1 MSVRSRF
8 LIFCSAAFLFGGA
21 CPASKALTIDWD
33 TVSWTNGS
41 LINSLD
47 VDPSRPGNDA
57 TVTVSG
63 DTGQLEPELDSPN
76 PQTPAVTRAFDG
88 GLTPGQ
94 RTLSLAVDFA
104 NRSQVITVTVDFSA
118 AQYAQGVSNV
128 SFTIFDVDFSNTSGN
143 TYQDQLTNIRA
154 VGIDGSLIAPT
165 ITTSANNSLSGTG
178 LNQVVTG
185 TVSTTDTGTNSGRGN
200 VTISFGSAAI
210 RSFTFSY
217 GSGSG
222 TVANPTYQ
230 HIGLHDITFT
240 PVPEMNPAL
249 GAVFSCIGATL
260 LVLRHNARNRR
271 PR

>member
-1 MSVRSRF
+1 MFIRSRF
-8 LIFCSAAFLFGGA
+8 LIACSAALLFVGA
-21 CPASKALTIDWD
+21 CPVSKALTIDWD
-33 TVSWTNGS
+33 SVPWTNGS

-47 VDPSRPGNDA
+47 VDPARPGNDV

-63 DTGQLEPELDSPN
+63 DTGRLQPELASPN

-94 RTLSLAVDFA
+94 RTLSLAVDFS
-104 NRSQVITVTVDFSA
+104 NQSQVITVTVDFSA
-118 AQYAQGVSNV
+118 QYAQGVTNV
-128 SFTIFDVDFSNTSGN
+128 AFTIFDVDFSNTSGN
-143 TYQDQLTNIRA
+143 TYQDQLSGIRA
-154 VGIDGSLIAPT
+154 IGIDGSLIAPI
-165 ITTSANNSLSGTG
+165 ITTSANNTLSGTG
-178 LNQVVTG
+178 LNQVVNG
-185 TVSTTDTGTNSGRGN
+185 IASTTDTGANSGRGN

-240 PVPEMNPAL
+240 PVPEINPAWTAAL
-249 GAVFSCIGATL
+249 SCMAAGL
-260 LVLRHNARNRR
+260 LIFRHNARHRR
-271 PR
+271 